1 MPRSA
6 HDRGCL
12 TTPRELQKGHRN
24 NYLLPC
30 RGLPMHNH
38 ISRARYTLDGDGQD
52 RDMAVFQMQDDV
64 VEVVLLYRGFCRL
77 FRSFA
82 FLYTLNRQICLRVF
96 VQAKQQSLLGI
107 DWNARPMPLCLCA
120 SVRLC
125 ICASV
130 PLCLCASE
138 CNGSLRSR
146 QSDWV
151 PESTTPSQGHIIG

>member
-1 MPRSA
+1 
-6 HDRGCL
+6 
-12 TTPRELQKGHRN
+12 
-24 NYLLPC
+24 
-30 RGLPMHNH
+30 MHNH

-130 PLCLCASE
+130 PLCICAS
-138 CNGSLRSR
+138 
-146 QSDWV
+146 V
-151 PESTTPSQGHIIG
+151 PLCL